1 MKYTFKGGVH
11 PLTNKVQVENKNIDE
26 FPASKHVYIP
36 LHQNIGQPLEAIVKI
51 NDFVKLG
58 EKLGES
64 SSPMS
69 VPVHSSVS
77 GKILKFELLDGIET
91 VTIEN
96 DFKDDEFLY
105 TPLVNYKESSRE
117 ELIKIV
123 RERGIVG
130 LGGAAFPTH
139 IKLNPPPESKIT
151 TLIINAAECEP
162 YLNNDNILM
171 KENPRD
177 IIEGAKILQYI
188 VGAEK
193 IIVGIEE
200 NKPLAIESIK
210 TAITQETNISIAIL
224 KTKYP
229 QGGEKQLIKTITGI
243 ELPIGKLPSFV
254 GIVVSNVQTIKAV
267 FDGIIKGKALTK
279 RLITVSG
286 GGVKEPKN
294 LLVRVGTLFSEIL
307 DYSGF
312 DPSKTERLV
321 VGGPLMGFAQDSTEH
336 VVVKGTTGL
345 LALTSKELRRTEQEN
360 CISCSKCVDVC
371 PMKLMPLIFERN
383 FITNKLEKNIEYNLI
398 DCIECGACTYIC
410 PANRPLNEAIRAGKI
425 ELRNKK

>member
-11 PLTNKVQVENKNIDE
+11 PLTNKAQVESKNIDE

-58 EKLGES
+58 QKLGES

-69 VPVHSSVS
+69 VPVHSSIS

-105 TPLVNYKESSRE
+105 TPLVNYKETSRE

-177 IIEGAKILQYI
+177 IIEGAKILQHI

-210 TAITQETNISIAIL
+210 MAITQEKNISIAIL

-229 QGGEKQLIKTITGI
+229 QGGEKQLIKAVTGI

-279 RLITVSG
+279 RLITISG
-286 GGVKEPKN
+286 GGVK
-294 LLVRVGTLFSEIL
+294 
-307 DYSGF
+307 D
-312 DPSKTERLV
+312 
-321 VGGPLMGFAQDSTEH
+321 Q
-336 VVVKGTTGL
+336 
-345 LALTSKELRRTEQEN
+345 
-360 CISCSKCVDVC
+360 
-371 PMKLMPLIFERN
+371 
-383 FITNKLEKNIEYNLI
+383 
-398 DCIECGACTYIC
+398 
-410 PANRPLNEAIRAGKI
+410 KI
-425 ELRNKK
+425 Y

>member
-11 PLTNKVQVENKNIDE
+11 PLTNKIQVENKNIDE

-36 LHQNIGQPLEAIVKI
+36 LHQNIGQPLEPIVKI

-58 EKLGES
+58 QKLGES
-64 SSPMS
+64 TSPMS

-105 TPLVNYKESSRE
+105 SPLVNYKETSRE

-162 YLNNDNILM
+162 YLNNDNILIE
-171 KENPRD
+171 KNPRD
-177 IIEGAKILQYI
+177 IIEGAKILQHI
-188 VGAEK
+188 VDAEK
-193 IIVGIEE
+193 IIIGIEE
-200 NKPLAIESIK
+200 NKPLAIESINS
-210 TAITQETNISIAIL
+210 AISQEKNISIAVL

-229 QGGEKQLIKTITGI
+229 QGGEKQLIKAITGI
-243 ELPIGKLPSFV
+243 ELPTGKLPSFV

-267 FDGIIKGKALTK
+267 FDGVIKGKALTK

-286 GGVKEPKN
+286 GGVKDPKN
-294 LLVRVGTLFSEIL
+294 LLVRIGTLFSEIL
-307 DYSGF
+307 NYSGF
-312 DPSKTERLV
+312 DPAKTERLV
-321 VGGPLMGFAQDSTEH
+321 VGGPLMGLAQDSTEH
-336 VVVKGTTGL
+336 VVIKGTTGL

-360 CISCSKCVDVC
+360 CISCGKCVDVC

-383 FITNKLEKNIEYNLI
+383 FVTNKLEKNIEYNLI

-425 ELRNKK
+425 ELRIKK